1 MHLCNNCSFSA
12 SNLQEYIKHQYKHK
26 FDKNCSFRCTFCIS
40 NLKSFDALKSHI
52 KRFHKETQE
61 LPISKDLFSCICPYD
76 LCQFSCPDFET
87 IRSHLYIHFEK
98 TKVLICPHNGCH
110 KHFSSKNSFNVHLFR
125 VHRTKK
131 EIFFP
136 ESDFLPSTS
145 STSLILHEEPV
156 HVPIPNPVE
165 SGHSLIPFVQKLK
178 AQHFASEKLIQNVV
192 DEILHIDENIKST
205 IKEKIDFICRQQN
218 TENLRS
224 LLEEVFAD
232 VGCLK
237 KDEIPKI
244 KNAYCRKKMYKSGSH
259 YVKSVPV
266 LIGRDKKHRKCHY
279 QYIPIEKTIKT
290 FCNDPSV
297 IFSKSPQ
304 NNPSILKDYSD
315 GSNFTETCN
324 SDIEII
330 LYQDAFEVCIIV
342 GSAKKK
348 YKMIGV
354 YIAFAQVS
362 QYHRYLVDNIQLV
375 LLCRQIH
382 MKRFG
387 LSKIFERTVTDL
399 KILENDGILVKG
411 QRKNVKVIGLIG
423 DNLGQHEIGG
433 FCENFSTNL
442 YPCRYCYTTKENLTK
457 FDYRVKNPRT
467 INDHINDINHL
478 ETHDFTI
485 IHKGV
490 KSDSILN
497 KLQHFHICQPGLAP
511 CIAHDIFEGV
521 LQYDLIMLIHY
532 FSVSKENF
540 YDYLNMSYASL
551 SKILK
556 FAKQLTGKSIK
567 QIFAQNK
574 ESNEHLVMMQCL
586 LTHFKEDQSCIFKQY
601 KVRILLVL

>member
-1 MHLCNNCSFSA
+1 
-12 SNLQEYIKHQYKHK
+12 
-26 FDKNCSFRCTFCIS
+26 
-40 NLKSFDALKSHI
+40 
-52 KRFHKETQE
+52 
-61 LPISKDLFSCICPYD
+61 
-76 LCQFSCPDFET
+76 
-87 IRSHLYIHFEK
+87 
-98 TKVLICPHNGCH
+98 
-110 KHFSSKNSFNVHLFR
+110 
-125 VHRTKK
+125 
-131 EIFFP
+131 
-136 ESDFLPSTS
+136 
-145 STSLILHEEPV
+145 
-156 HVPIPNPVE
+156 
-165 SGHSLIPFVQKLK
+165 
-178 AQHFASEKLIQNVV
+178 
-192 DEILHIDENIKST
+192 
-205 IKEKIDFICRQQN
+205 
-218 TENLRS
+218 
-224 LLEEVFAD
+224 
-232 VGCLK
+232 
-237 KDEIPKI
+237 
-244 KNAYCRKKMYKSGSH
+244 
-259 YVKSVPV
+259 
-266 LIGRDKKHRKCHY
+266 
-279 QYIPIEKTIKT
+279 
-290 FCNDPSV
+290 
-297 IFSKSPQ
+297 
-304 NNPSILKDYSD
+304 LKDYSD

-342 GSAKKK
+342 GSARKK

-551 SKILK
+551 SKILGMGISFPVITEK
-556 FAKQLTGKSIK
+556 LSKLPGKAYENWQFLNLLPYILK
-567 QIFAQNK
+567 DLEIDR
-574 ESNEHLVMMQCL
+574 ESNQWLIFWIFVVLFALMRF
-586 LTHFKEDQSCIFKQY
+586 HFNK
-601 KVRILLVL
+601 